1 MYTFRGNIAGMFGVN
16 AAVVA
21 EYLYAGHS
29 ELEEMDFAGKT
40 WYRCSAKRIT
50 VDNPFLTIDMVKH
63 AVRVLRKSGIIRTR
77 KLAKSNF
84 DHTNW
89 YCFTEYGENLMEGG
103 EQND

>member
-1 MYTFRGNIAGMFGVN
+1 MYTFRGNVAGKFGIN

-21 EYLYAGHS
+21 EYLYAGDS

-50 VDNPFLTIDMVKH
+50 VDNLFLTIDMIKH
-63 AVRVLRKSGIIRTR
+63 AVRVLRKSRIIRTR
-77 KLAKSNF
+77 KLAKSSF
-84 DHTNW
+84 DYTNW
-89 YCFTEYGENLMEGG
+89 FCFTEYGENLMEGG

>member
-1 MYTFRGNIAGMFGVN
+1 MYTFRGNIAGKFGVN

-21 EYLYAGHS
+21 EYLYAGDS

-77 KLAKSNF
+77 KLAKSSF

-89 YCFTEYGENLMEGG
+89 FCFTEY
-103 EQND
+103 

>member
-1 MYTFRGNIAGMFGVN
+1 MYTFRGNIAGKFGIN

-21 EYLYAGHS
+21 EYLYAGDS
-29 ELEEMDFAGKT
+29 ELDEMDFSGQT
-40 WYRCSAKRIT
+40 WYRCSAKQIT

-63 AVRVLRKSGIIRTR
+63 AVRVLRKSGLIRTR

-89 YCFTEYGENLMEGG
+89 YCFTEYGEHLMEGG
-103 EQND
+103 TDYE

>member
-1 MYTFRGNIAGMFGVN
+1 MYTFRGNIAGKFGIN

-21 EYLYAGHS
+21 EYLYAGDS
-29 ELEEMDFAGKT
+29 ELEEMDFAGKR
-40 WYRCSAKRIT
+40 WYRCSAKRIM

-89 YCFTEYGENLMEGG
+89 YCFTEYGEHLMEGG
-103 EQND
+103 TDYE

>member
-1 MYTFRGNIAGMFGVN
+1 MYTFRGNIAGKFGIN

-21 EYLYAGHS
+21 EYLYAGDS

-63 AVRVLRKSGIIRTR
+63 AVRVLRKSGIISTR
-77 KLAKSNF
+77 KLAKSSF

-89 YCFTEYGENLMEGG
+89 YCFTEYGEHLMEGG
-103 EQND
+103 ADYE